1 MGTRSSYLIVETNI
15 YKAAENE
22 NKDIEEISDNDFKFG
37 FNLRYSL
44 DGKLFESRTLCN
56 VYFQYNGYPQGH
68 PIKSAEW
75 LASANMGNGIPIGQE
90 GLYFNGASCLA
101 AAFVEAHK
109 QGAGGVYINHHE
121 SFGNASE
128 SYLYKIEYICDYSE
142 GGTKTKIN
150 FECIEVIHRT
160 IRLENGEDD
169 YEQEQNPVFSGLPSD
184 FVRLYK
190 REQV

>member
-22 NKDIEEISDNDFKFG
+22 NKDIEEISDNDFKYG

-44 DGKLFESRTLCN
+44 DGKLVESRTLCN
-56 VYFQYNGYPQGH
+56 VYFQCDGYPQGH
-68 PIKSAEW
+68 PMQSAEW

-109 QGAGGVYINHHE
+109 QGAGGVYIHHPE
-121 SFGNASE
+121 SFGKAGE
-128 SYLYKIEYICDYSE
+128 DYLYKIEYICDYSE

-150 FECIEVIHRT
+150 FECLEVSLRKIT
-160 IRLENGEDD
+160 LENGEEG
-169 YEQEQNPVFSGLPSD
+169 YEEEFNPVFSGLPSE
-184 FVRLYK
+184 FVRQYK